1 MKESPIYQR
10 LLLSLLLLI
19 VGSLSISCSLLD
31 SKEKDFR
38 ESIPIGT
45 FIGIG
50 IPIEEGAEVKNTM
63 VAAEEPIQ
71 DASQSPIASSP
82 AATAVNKAPEQ
93 PNKTADNKSTPT
105 AAAPASTTTSP
116 STPATTTATTPVAS
130 GTPEGEAPAVAITPE
145 PIKPKRVKSV
155 YKGPKIDILINL
167 FPMDVAYKQG
177 VGILRINTR
186 SYKFNWESDS
196 IKKNSDGNTI
206 WNISFSKDN
215 NIYANLDENFNFTGI
230 LEQKDTGLELYGTLS
245 IKPTKAEE
253 MLNYHVQTYQNKSPI
268 ISASGEL
275 SVKAGE
281 SISLEAEQSGFDK
294 TIMQAYAE
302 SIDGKNKV
310 ELVINSLD
318 KPEKG
323 KKKNK
328 LTIGTDAAMVKGD
341 YNVYIVRDEEFSSNS
356 IKVTIQ

>member
-1 MKESPIYQR
+1 MKESRIYQR
-10 LLLSLLLLI
+10 LLISFLLFI
-19 VGSLSISCSLLD
+19 VSSLSISCGFFD
-31 SKEKDFR
+31 STEKDFR
-38 ESIPIGT
+38 ESMPVGT

-50 IPIEEGAEVKNTM
+50 IPIEEGAEVKNKEA
-63 VAAEEPIQ
+63 VLEEPVK
-71 DASQSPIASSP
+71 DTSEATATPSVVPATPDKASESKSVDKSSP
-82 AATAVNKAPEQ
+82 TPAT
-93 PNKTADNKSTPT
+93 
-105 AAAPASTTTSP
+105 PASTS
-116 STPATTTATTPVAS
+116 TTPSNNATNPAS
-130 GTPEGEAPAVAITPE
+130 PNQAEGEAPVVAITPA

-155 YKGPKIDILINL
+155 YKGPKVDILINL

-196 IKKNSDGNTI
+196 INKNSDGNTI
-206 WNISFSKDN
+206 WNIAFSKDN

-245 IKPTKAEE
+245 MKPTKADE
-253 MLNYHVQTYQNKSPI
+253 MLNYHIQTYQHKSPI

-281 SISLEAEQSGFDK
+281 SLTLEAEQSGFDK

-302 SIDGKNKV
+302 SLDGKNKV
-310 ELVINSLD
+310 ELVVNSLD

-328 LTIGTDAAMVKGD
+328 LIIATDAAMVKGD
-341 YNVYIVRDEEFSSNS
+341 YNVYIIRDEEFSSNS

>member
-1 MKESPIYQR
+1 MAS
-10 LLLSLLLLI
+10 
-19 VGSLSISCSLLD
+19 SLSFACGFFD
-31 SKEKDFR
+31 SKQKDFR
-38 ESIPIGT
+38 ESIPVGT

-50 IPIEEGAEVKNTM
+50 IPIEAGAEVINKE
-63 VAAEEPIQ
+63 AGLEEPAK
-71 DASQSPIASSP
+71 DL
-82 AATAVNKAPEQ
+82 PE
-93 PNKTADNKSTPT
+93 
-105 AAAPASTTTSP
+105 
-116 STPATTTATTPVAS
+116 ATTPVAVPATS
-130 GTPEGEAPAVAITPE
+130 DKASESKPTDKPAVTPATPVSPASPASTAATPSTTANNATTPASPNPPEGEAPVVATPA
-145 PIKPKRVKSV
+145 PIKNKRVKPV

-167 FPMDVAYKQG
+167 FPMDVAYRQG

-196 IKKNSDGNTI
+196 TSQNAEGNVI
-206 WNISFSKDN
+206 WNLAFSKDN

-253 MLNYHVQTYQNKSPI
+253 MLNYHIQTYQNKSPI

-281 SISLEAEQSGFDK
+281 SLTLEAEQSGTDK
-294 TIMQAYAE
+294 TVMQAYAE
-302 SIDGKNKV
+302 SLDGKNKV

-328 LTIGTDAAMVKGD
+328 LTIATDAAMVKGD
-341 YNVYIVRDEEFSSNS
+341 YNVYIIRDEELSSNS

>member
-1 MKESPIYQR
+1 MKESRIYQR
-10 LLLSLLLLI
+10 LLISFLLFT
-19 VGSLSISCSLLD
+19 VSCVSISCGFFD

-38 ESIPIGT
+38 ESIPVGT

-50 IPIEEGAEVKNTM
+50 IPIEEGAEVKNKE
-63 VAAEEPIQ
+63 AALEEPVKEVAESPTTPSAVPATP
-71 DASQSPIASSP
+71 DKASEANI
-82 AATAVNKAPEQ
+82 
-93 PNKTADNKSTPT
+93 
-105 AAAPASTTTSP
+105 PASP
-116 STPATTTATTPVAS
+116 NQA
-130 GTPEGEAPAVAITPE
+130 EGEAPVVATSPE

-155 YKGPKIDILINL
+155 YKGPKVDILINL

-196 IKKNSDGNTI
+196 INKNSDGNTV
-206 WNISFSKDN
+206 WNIAFSKDN

-245 IKPTKAEE
+245 MKPTKAEE
-253 MLNYHVQTYQNKSPI
+253 MLNYHIQTYQHKSPI

-281 SISLEAEQSGFDK
+281 SLTLEAEQSGFDK

-302 SIDGKNKV
+302 SLDGKNKV

-328 LTIGTDAAMVKGD
+328 LTIATDAAMVKGD
-341 YNVYIVRDEEFSSNS
+341 YNVYIIRDEEFSSNS

>member
-1 MKESPIYQR
+1 MKESRIYQR
-10 LLLSLLLLI
+10 LLISFLLFI
-19 VGSLSISCSLLD
+19 VSCLSISCGFFD

-38 ESIPIGT
+38 ESIPVGT

-50 IPIEEGAEVKNTM
+50 IPIEEGAEVKNKE
-63 VAAEEPIQ
+63 AALEEPVKEVSESPTTPSAVPATP
-71 DASQSPIASSP
+71 DKASEANI
-82 AATAVNKAPEQ
+82 
-93 PNKTADNKSTPT
+93 
-105 AAAPASTTTSP
+105 PASPNQS
-116 STPATTTATTPVAS
+116 
-130 GTPEGEAPAVAITPE
+130 EGEAPVVATPA
-145 PIKPKRVKSV
+145 PIKPKPVKSV
-155 YKGPKIDILINL
+155 YKGPRVDILINL
-167 FPMDVAYKQG
+167 FPLDVAYKQG

-196 IKKNSDGNTI
+196 INKNSDGNTI
-206 WNISFSKDN
+206 WNIAFSKDN

-245 IKPTKAEE
+245 MKPTKAEE
-253 MLNYHVQTYQNKSPI
+253 MLNYHIQTYQHKSPI

-281 SISLEAEQSGFDK
+281 SLTLEAEQSGFDK

-302 SIDGKNKV
+302 SLDGKNKV

-328 LTIGTDAAMVKGD
+328 LTIATDAAMVKGD
-341 YNVYIVRDEEFSSNS
+341 YNVYIIRDEEFSSNS

>member
-1 MKESPIYQR
+1 VKESKIYQR
-10 LLLSLLLLI
+10 LLFSFLLLMAS
-19 VGSLSISCSLLD
+19 SLSFACGFFD
-31 SKEKDFR
+31 SKDKDFR
-38 ESIPIGT
+38 ETIPVGT

-50 IPIEEGAEVKNTM
+50 IPIEAGAEVINKEAT
-63 VAAEEPIQ
+63 VEEPAQEGTETAVAPPPAPATPDKAAEPPKPA
-71 DASQSPIASSP
+71 DKS
-82 AATAVNKAPEQ
+82 AATPAP
-93 PNKTADNKSTPT
+93 STST
-105 AAAPASTTTSP
+105 AATPSTT
-116 STPATTTATTPVAS
+116 ANNATTPVS
-130 GTPEGEAPAVAITPE
+130 PNPPEGEAPVVATPA
-145 PIKPKRVKSV
+145 PIKNKRVKPV

-167 FPMDVAYKQG
+167 FPMDVAYRQG

-196 IKKNSDGNTI
+196 TSKNAEGNI
-206 WNISFSKDN
+206 VWNIAFSKDN

-253 MLNYHVQTYQNKSPI
+253 MMNYHIQTYQNKSPI

-281 SISLEAEQSGFDK
+281 SLTLEAEQSGTDK
-294 TIMQAYAE
+294 TVMQAYAE
-302 SIDGKNKV
+302 SLDGKNKV

-341 YNVYIVRDEEFSSNS
+341 YNVYIIRDEEFSSNS

>member
-1 MKESPIYQR
+1 VKESPIYQR

-19 VGSLSISCSLLD
+19 VSSLSISCSLFD
-31 SKEKDFR
+31 AKEKDFR
-38 ESIPIGT
+38 ESIPIGA

-50 IPIEEGAEVKNTM
+50 IPIEEGAEVKNTE
-63 VAAEEPIQ
+63 VTPEEPIQ
-71 DASQSPIASSP
+71 DASQSPIALSP
-82 AATAVNKAPEQ
+82 AATDVNKASEQ
-93 PNKTADNKSTPT
+93 PNKPADNKSTPT
-105 AAAPASTTTSP
+105 AAPPSASTTTSP
-116 STPATTTATTPVAS
+116 STPATTTAPVVS
-130 GTPEGEAPAVAITPE
+130 GTPEGEAPAVAVTPE

-196 IKKNSDGNTI
+196 INKNSDGNTI

-253 MLNYHVQTYQNKSPI
+253 MLNYHIQTYQNKSPI

>member
-1 MKESPIYQR
+1 MAS
-10 LLLSLLLLI
+10 
-19 VGSLSISCSLLD
+19 SLSFACGFLD

-38 ESIPIGT
+38 ESIPVGT

-50 IPIEEGAEVKNTM
+50 IPIEAGAEVINKETPI
-63 VAAEEPIQ
+63 EEP
-71 DASQSPIASSP
+71 AE
-82 AATAVNKAPEQ
+82 APVVI
-93 PNKTADNKSTPT
+93 PS
-105 AAAPASTTTSP
+105 AAPATSDKTSESKPIDKPTATPAPSASTSAASSTSSNTTTPGSP
-116 STPATTTATTPVAS
+116 NPA
-130 GTPEGEAPAVAITPE
+130 EGEAPAATAAA
-145 PIKPKRVKSV
+145 PIKNKRVKSA

-167 FPMDVAYKQG
+167 FPMDVAYRQG

-196 IKKNSDGNTI
+196 MSKNSDGNTV
-206 WNISFSKDN
+206 WNIALSKDN

-245 IKPTKAEE
+245 VKPTKAEE
-253 MLNYHVQTYQNKSPI
+253 MLNYHIQTYQHKSPI

-281 SISLEAEQSGFDK
+281 NLTLEAEQSGADK
-294 TIMQAYAE
+294 TVMQAYAE
-302 SIDGKNKV
+302 SLDGKNKV

-328 LTIGTDAAMVKGD
+328 LTIVTDAAMVKGD
-341 YNVYIVRDEEFSSNS
+341 YNIYIIRDEEFSSNS

>member
-1 MKESPIYQR
+1 VKESRIYQR
-10 LLLSLLLLI
+10 LLISFLLFI
-19 VGSLSISCSLLD
+19 VSCLSISCGFFD

-38 ESIPIGT
+38 ESIPVGT

-50 IPIEEGAEVKNTM
+50 IPIEEGAEVKNKE
-63 VAAEEPIQ
+63 AALEEPVKEVSESPTTPSAVPATP
-71 DASQSPIASSP
+71 DKASEANI
-82 AATAVNKAPEQ
+82 
-93 PNKTADNKSTPT
+93 
-105 AAAPASTTTSP
+105 PASPNQS
-116 STPATTTATTPVAS
+116 
-130 GTPEGEAPAVAITPE
+130 EGEAPVVATPA
-145 PIKPKRVKSV
+145 PIKPKPVKSV
-155 YKGPKIDILINL
+155 YKGPRVDILINL
-167 FPMDVAYKQG
+167 FPLDVAYKQG

-196 IKKNSDGNTI
+196 INKNSDGNTI
-206 WNISFSKDN
+206 WNIAFSKDN

-245 IKPTKAEE
+245 MKPTKAEE
-253 MLNYHVQTYQNKSPI
+253 MLNYHIQTYQHKSPI

-281 SISLEAEQSGFDK
+281 SLTLEAEQSGFDK

-302 SIDGKNKV
+302 SLDGKNKV

-328 LTIGTDAAMVKGD
+328 LTIATDAAMVKGD
-341 YNVYIVRDEEFSSNS
+341 YNVYIIRDEEFSSNS

>member
-1 MKESPIYQR
+1 MKESRIYQR
-10 LLLSLLLLI
+10 LLISFLLFI
-19 VGSLSISCSLLD
+19 VSCLSISCGFFD

-38 ESIPIGT
+38 ESIPVGT

-50 IPIEEGAEVKNTM
+50 IPIEEGAEVKNKE
-63 VAAEEPIQ
+63 AALEEPVKEVSESPTTPSAVPATP
-71 DASQSPIASSP
+71 DKASEAKPVDKASPTPTTPTS
-82 AATAVNKAPEQ
+82 T
-93 PNKTADNKSTPT
+93 STPPSNN
-105 AAAPASTTTSP
+105 A
-116 STPATTTATTPVAS
+116 STPASPNQS
-130 GTPEGEAPAVAITPE
+130 EGEAPVVATPA
-145 PIKPKRVKSV
+145 PIKPKPVKSV
-155 YKGPKIDILINL
+155 YKGPRVDILINL
-167 FPMDVAYKQG
+167 FPLDVAYKQG

-196 IKKNSDGNTI
+196 INKNSDGNTI
-206 WNISFSKDN
+206 WNIAFSKDN

-245 IKPTKAEE
+245 MKPTKAEE
-253 MLNYHVQTYQNKSPI
+253 MLNYHIQTYQHKSPI

-281 SISLEAEQSGFDK
+281 SLTLEAEQSGFDK

-302 SIDGKNKV
+302 SLDGKNKV

-328 LTIGTDAAMVKGD
+328 LTIATDAAMVKGD
-341 YNVYIVRDEEFSSNS
+341 YNVYIIRDEEFSSNS

>member
-1 MKESPIYQR
+1 VKESRIYQR
-10 LLLSLLLLI
+10 LLISFLLFM
-19 VGSLSISCSLLD
+19 VSSLSISCGFFD

-38 ESIPIGT
+38 ESIPVGN

-50 IPIEEGAEVKNTM
+50 IPIEEGAEVKTKE
-63 VAAEEPIQ
+63 AALEEPVK
-71 DASQSPIASSP
+71 DTPEATATPSVVPATPDKASESKSVDKSSP
-82 AATAVNKAPEQ
+82 TPAT
-93 PNKTADNKSTPT
+93 
-105 AAAPASTTTSP
+105 PASTSTTPSNNA
-116 STPATTTATTPVAS
+116 STPASPNQA
-130 GTPEGEAPAVAITPE
+130 EGEAPVVAITPA

-155 YKGPKIDILINL
+155 YKGPKVDILINL

-196 IKKNSDGNTI
+196 INKNSDGNTI
-206 WNISFSKDN
+206 WNIAFSKDN

-245 IKPTKAEE
+245 MKPTKAEE
-253 MLNYHVQTYQNKSPI
+253 MLNYHIQTYQHQSPI

-281 SISLEAEQSGFDK
+281 SLTLEAEQSGFDK

-302 SIDGKNKV
+302 SLDGKNKV
-310 ELVINSLD
+310 ELVVNSLD

-328 LTIGTDAAMVKGD
+328 LIIGTDAAMVKGD
-341 YNVYIVRDEEFSSNS
+341 YNVYIIRDEEFSSNS

>member
-1 MKESPIYQR
+1 MKESRICQR
-10 LLLSLLLLI
+10 LLISFLLFI
-19 VGSLSISCSLLD
+19 VSSLSISCGFFD

-38 ESIPIGT
+38 ESIPVGT

-50 IPIEEGAEVKNTM
+50 IPIEEGAELKSKE
-63 VAAEEPIQ
+63 AALEEPVK
-71 DASQSPIASSP
+71 DTSE
-82 AATAVNKAPEQ
+82 ATATPSAVPATPDKASEAKPVD
-93 PNKTADNKSTPT
+93 KASPT
-105 AAAPASTTTSP
+105 PASTSTTPSNNATTSA
-116 STPATTTATTPVAS
+116 TPNQA
-130 GTPEGEAPAVAITPE
+130 EGEAPVVATPV

-196 IKKNSDGNTI
+196 INKNSDGNTI
-206 WNISFSKDN
+206 WNIAFSKDN

-245 IKPTKAEE
+245 VKPTKAEE
-253 MLNYHVQTYQNKSPI
+253 MLNYHIQTYQHKSPI

-281 SISLEAEQSGFDK
+281 SLILEAEQSGFDK

-302 SIDGKNKV
+302 SLDGKNKV

-328 LTIGTDAAMVKGD
+328 LTIATDAAMVKGD
-341 YNVYIVRDEEFSSNS
+341 YNVYIIRDEEFSSNS

>member
-1 MKESPIYQR
+1 MAS
-10 LLLSLLLLI
+10 
-19 VGSLSISCSLLD
+19 SLSFACGFLD
-31 SKEKDFR
+31 SKDKDFR
-38 ESIPIGT
+38 ESIPVGT

-50 IPIEEGAEVKNTM
+50 IPIEAGAEVINKE
-63 VAAEEPIQ
+63 AGLEESAKDLPEATTTPSAVPATP
-71 DASQSPIASSP
+71 DKASESKPTDKP
-82 AATAVNKAPEQ
+82 AATPASPA
-93 PNKTADNKSTPT
+93 ST
-105 AAAPASTTTSP
+105 AAAPSTT
-116 STPATTTATTPVAS
+116 ANNATTPAS
-130 GTPEGEAPAVAITPE
+130 PNPPEGEAPAVATPA
-145 PIKPKRVKSV
+145 PIKNKRVKPV

-167 FPMDVAYKQG
+167 FPMDVAYRQG

-196 IKKNSDGNTI
+196 TSKNADGNI
-206 WNISFSKDN
+206 VWNIAFSKDN

-253 MLNYHVQTYQNKSPI
+253 MLNYHIQAYQNKSPI

-281 SISLEAEQSGFDK
+281 ALTLEAEQSGTDK
-294 TIMQAYAE
+294 TVMQAYAE
-302 SIDGKNKV
+302 SLDGKNKV

-328 LTIGTDAAMVKGD
+328 LTIATDAAMVKGD
-341 YNVYIVRDEEFSSNS
+341 YNVYIIRDEEFSSNS

>member
-1 MKESPIYQR
+1 MKESRIYQR
-10 LLLSLLLLI
+10 LLISFLLFI
-19 VGSLSISCSLLD
+19 VSCLSISCGFFD
-31 SKEKDFR
+31 SKDKDFR
-38 ESIPIGT
+38 ESIPVGT

-50 IPIEEGAEVKNTM
+50 IPIEEGAEVKNKE
-63 VAAEEPIQ
+63 AALEEPVK
-71 DASQSPIASSP
+71 DTSE
-82 AATAVNKAPEQ
+82 ATA
-93 PNKTADNKSTPT
+93 TPP
-105 AAAPASTTTSP
+105 AAPATPDKASESKTVDKSS
-116 STPATTTATTPVAS
+116 STPATPASTSTTPSNNAS
-130 GTPEGEAPAVAITPE
+130 TPASPNQAEGGEAPVVATIPA

-155 YKGPKIDILINL
+155 YKGPKVDILINL
-167 FPMDVAYKQG
+167 FPMDVTYKQG

-196 IKKNSDGNTI
+196 INKNSDGNTI
-206 WNISFSKDN
+206 WNIAFSKDN

-230 LEQKDTGLELYGTLS
+230 LEQKDTGLEMYGTLS
-245 IKPTKAEE
+245 MKPTKAEE
-253 MLNYHVQTYQNKSPI
+253 MLNYHIQTYQHKSPI

-281 SISLEAEQSGFDK
+281 SLTLEAEQSGFDK

-302 SIDGKNKV
+302 SLDGKNKV

-328 LTIGTDAAMVKGD
+328 LTIATDAAMVKGD
-341 YNVYIVRDEEFSSNS
+341 YNVYIIRDEEFSSNS

>member
-1 MKESPIYQR
+1 VKESRICQR
-10 LLLSLLLLI
+10 LLISFLLFT
-19 VGSLSISCSLLD
+19 VSCLSISCVFFD
-31 SKEKDFR
+31 SREKDFR
-38 ESIPIGT
+38 ESIPVGT

-50 IPIEEGAEVKNTM
+50 IPIEEGAEVKNKE
-63 VAAEEPIQ
+63 AALEEPVKEVAESPTIPSAVPATP
-71 DASQSPIASSP
+71 DKASEAKPVDKSSP
-82 AATAVNKAPEQ
+82 T
-93 PNKTADNKSTPT
+93 
-105 AAAPASTTTSP
+105 PASTSTTPSNNA
-116 STPATTTATTPVAS
+116 STPASPNQA
-130 GTPEGEAPAVAITPE
+130 EGEAPVVATSPE
-145 PIKPKRVKSV
+145 PIKPKRVKAV
-155 YKGPKIDILINL
+155 YKGPKVDILINL
-167 FPMDVAYKQG
+167 FPMDTRYKQG

-196 IKKNSDGNTI
+196 INKNSDGNTI
-206 WNISFSKDN
+206 WNLAFSKDN

-245 IKPTKAEE
+245 MKPTKAEE
-253 MLNYHVQTYQNKSPI
+253 MLNYHIQTYQHKSPI

-281 SISLEAEQSGFDK
+281 TLTLEAEQSGFDK

-302 SIDGKNKV
+302 SLDGKNKV

-328 LTIGTDAAMVKGD
+328 LTIATDAAMVKGD
-341 YNVYIVRDEEFSSNS
+341 YNVYIIRDEEFSSNS

>member
-1 MKESPIYQR
+1 MKESRIYQR
-10 LLLSLLLLI
+10 LLISFLLFI
-19 VGSLSISCSLLD
+19 VSCLSISCGFFD

-38 ESIPIGT
+38 ESIPVGT

-50 IPIEEGAEVKNTM
+50 IPIEEGAEVKNKE
-63 VAAEEPIQ
+63 AALEEPVKEVSESPTTPSAVPATP
-71 DASQSPIASSP
+71 DKASEANI
-82 AATAVNKAPEQ
+82 
-93 PNKTADNKSTPT
+93 
-105 AAAPASTTTSP
+105 PASPNQS
-116 STPATTTATTPVAS
+116 
-130 GTPEGEAPAVAITPE
+130 EGEAPVVATPA
-145 PIKPKRVKSV
+145 PIKPKPVKSV
-155 YKGPKIDILINL
+155 YKGPRVDILINL
-167 FPMDVAYKQG
+167 FPLDVAYKQG

-196 IKKNSDGNTI
+196 INKNSDGNTV
-206 WNISFSKDN
+206 WNIAFSKDN

-245 IKPTKAEE
+245 MKPTKAEE
-253 MLNYHVQTYQNKSPI
+253 MLNYHIQTYQHKSPI

-281 SISLEAEQSGFDK
+281 SLTLEAEQSGFDK

-302 SIDGKNKV
+302 SLDGKNKV

-328 LTIGTDAAMVKGD
+328 LTIATDAAMVKGD
-341 YNVYIVRDEEFSSNS
+341 YNVYIIRDEEFSSNS

>member
-1 MKESPIYQR
+1 MKESRIYQR
-10 LLLSLLLLI
+10 ILISFLLFVVSC
-19 VGSLSISCSLLD
+19 LSISCGFFD

-38 ESIPIGT
+38 ESIPVGT

-50 IPIEEGAEVKNTM
+50 IPIEEGAEVKSKET
-63 VAAEEPIQ
+63 VLEEPVK
-71 DASQSPIASSP
+71 DTSEATAAPSAVPATPDKASP
-82 AATAVNKAPEQ
+82 AT
-93 PNKTADNKSTPT
+93 
-105 AAAPASTTTSP
+105 PASTSTTPSNNA
-116 STPATTTATTPVAS
+116 STPASPNQS
-130 GTPEGEAPAVAITPE
+130 EGEAPAVATTPA

-155 YKGPKIDILINL
+155 YKGPKVDMLINL

-196 IKKNSDGNTI
+196 INKNSDGNTI
-206 WNISFSKDN
+206 WNIAFSKDN

-245 IKPTKAEE
+245 VKPTKAEE
-253 MLNYHVQTYQNKSPI
+253 MLNYHIQTYQHKSPI

-281 SISLEAEQSGFDK
+281 SLTLEAEQSGFDK

-302 SIDGKNKV
+302 SLDGKNKV

-328 LTIGTDAAMVKGD
+328 LTIATDAAMVKGD
-341 YNVYIVRDEEFSSNS
+341 YNVYIMRDEEFSSNS

>member
-1 MKESPIYQR
+1 VKESKIYQR
-10 LLLSLLLLI
+10 LLFGFLLLMAS
-19 VGSLSISCSLLD
+19 SLSFACGFFD

-38 ESIPIGT
+38 ESIPVGT

-50 IPIEEGAEVKNTM
+50 IPIEAGAEVINKETP
-63 VAAEEPIQ
+63 VEEP
-71 DASQSPIASSP
+71 AKEPSE
-82 AATAVNKAPEQ
+82 APVV
-93 PNKTADNKSTPT
+93 TPS
-105 AAAPASTTTSP
+105 AAPATSDKTSATPAPSASTSAASTTPASP
-116 STPATTTATTPVAS
+116 NPS
-130 GTPEGEAPAVAITPE
+130 EGEAPAATTAA
-145 PIKPKRVKSV
+145 PIKNKRVKSA

-167 FPMDVAYKQG
+167 FPMDVAYRQG

-186 SYKFNWESDS
+186 SYKFNWASDS
-196 IKKNSDGNTI
+196 MSKNSDGNTV
-206 WNISFSKDN
+206 WNIALSKDN

-230 LEQKDTGLELYGTLS
+230 LEQKDTGLELFGTLS
-245 IKPTKAEE
+245 VKPTKAEE
-253 MLNYHVQTYQNKSPI
+253 MLNYHIQTYQNKSPI

-281 SISLEAEQSGFDK
+281 NLTLEAEQSGADK
-294 TIMQAYAE
+294 TVMQAYAE
-302 SIDGKNKV
+302 SLDGKNKV

-328 LTIGTDAAMVKGD
+328 LTIVTDAAMVKGD
-341 YNVYIVRDEEFSSNS
+341 YNIYIMRDEEFSSNS

>member
-1 MKESPIYQR
+1 VKESRIYQR
-10 LLLSLLLLI
+10 LLISFLLFI
-19 VGSLSISCSLLD
+19 VSCSSISCGFFD

-38 ESIPIGT
+38 ESIPVGT

-50 IPIEEGAEVKNTM
+50 IPIEEGAEVKNKEA
-63 VAAEEPIQ
+63 VLEEPVK
-71 DASQSPIASSP
+71 DTSEATATPSAVPATPDKASESKPVDKSSP
-82 AATAVNKAPEQ
+82 TPAT
-93 PNKTADNKSTPT
+93 
-105 AAAPASTTTSP
+105 PASTSTTP
-116 STPATTTATTPVAS
+116 SNNAATPASPNQA
-130 GTPEGEAPAVAITPE
+130 EGEAPVVATSPA

-167 FPMDVAYKQG
+167 FPMDLAYKQG

-196 IKKNSDGNTI
+196 INKNSDGNTI
-206 WNISFSKDN
+206 WNIAFSKDN

-230 LEQKDTGLELYGTLS
+230 LEQKDTGLEFYGTLS
-245 IKPTKAEE
+245 MKPTKAEE
-253 MLNYHVQTYQNKSPI
+253 MLNYHIQTYQHKSPI

-281 SISLEAEQSGFDK
+281 SLTLEAEQSGFDK

-302 SIDGKNKV
+302 SLDGKNKV

-328 LTIGTDAAMVKGD
+328 LTIATDAAMVKGD
-341 YNVYIVRDEEFSSNS
+341 YNVYIIRDEEFSSNS